1 MFDPTTIA
9 DDVVSRVSEH
19 YQRLGRSL
27 AWPQTDSA
35 SSAVRPPTPLHADIT
50 RFVLIANAEQDRA
63 IADDQT
69 IGELIERFQH
79 LLDLL
84 FLPATGR
91 YAYRI
96 PATFWSEP
104 GIGQVL
110 ARVQAWLRH
119 DDLIPLTEAAQ
130 LLFPDVARTNLQA
143 ARMRVKRL
151 TERGELMVYLAPDEP
166 NPTQQVRVSRQA
178 IEALHAAG
186 YAQKQ

>member
-1 MFDPTTIA
+1 MFEVTTIA
-9 DDVVSRVSEH
+9 DDVVSRITQH
-19 YQRLGRSL
+19 YHHIGHSLVWPDTNRSRSP
-27 AWPQTDSA
+27 A
-35 SSAVRPPTPLHADIT
+35 RPPTPLHADIA
-50 RFVLIANAEQDRA
+50 RFVQIANGDLDRA
-63 IADDQT
+63 TADDQT
-69 IGELIERFQH
+69 IGELIERFQN

-84 FLPATGR
+84 FLPANGQYT
-91 YAYRI
+91 YRI
-96 PATFWSEP
+96 PATFWSQP

-143 ARMRVKRL
+143 ARMRVERL

-178 IEALHAAG
+178 IEALDAAG